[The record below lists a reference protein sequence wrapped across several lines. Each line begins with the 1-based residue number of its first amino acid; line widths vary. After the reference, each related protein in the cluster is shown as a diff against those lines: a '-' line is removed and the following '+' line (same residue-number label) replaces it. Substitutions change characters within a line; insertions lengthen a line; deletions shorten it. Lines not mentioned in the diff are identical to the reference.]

1 MEELIFSDWLED
13 KIAFRQFPNSDG
25 ISVEMSSFVQMSAIS
40 IHLNPDQV
48 EKLLI
53 FLTELNKK
61 QNENR
66 RS

>member
-25 ISVEMSSFVQMSAIS
+25 VSIEMSSFVQTAAIS
-40 IHLNPDQV
+40 IHLNHDQI

-53 FLTELNKK
+53 FLTKLNKK
-61 QNENR
+61 QNENS